1 MGREPEAQSR
11 FRAQSAWM
19 RPRRAKQGGP
29 SVTMSKDIKPSMRLD
44 KWLWAARFYKTRS
57 LAVEAIASGKVHVNG
72 ERAKPAK
79 SIKADDEI
87 FLRKPPYEFTFE
99 VKALSDRRGP
109 AAEARLLYA
118 ESAESLAAREKLAAE
133 MRDMPPPL
141 RGRPTKKDRR
151 EIERFIAQT
160 YSDDE

>member
-1 MGREPEAQSR
+1 
-11 FRAQSAWM
+11 
-19 RPRRAKQGGP
+19 
-29 SVTMSKDIKPSMRLD
+29 MSENLKNAMRLD

-87 FLRKPPYEFTFE
+87 FLRKPPYEFTFR
-99 VKALSDRRGP
+99 VRALADRRGP

-118 ESAESLAAREKLAAE
+118 ESAESLAARERLAAE
-133 MRDMPPPL
+133 MREMPPPL

-151 EIERFIAQT
+151 EIERFIAKAR
-160 YSDDE
+160 SDDE

>member
-1 MGREPEAQSR
+1 
-11 FRAQSAWM
+11 
-19 RPRRAKQGGP
+19 
-29 SVTMSKDIKPSMRLD
+29 MSDNLKSSMRLD

-79 SIKADDEI
+79 SIMADDEI
-87 FLRKPPYEFTFE
+87 FLRKPPYEFAFK
-99 VKALSDRRGP
+99 VKGLSDRRGP
-109 AAEARLLYA
+109 ATEARLLYS

-133 MRDMPPPL
+133 MREMPPPL

-160 YSDDE
+160 RGDDE

>member
-1 MGREPEAQSR
+1 
-11 FRAQSAWM
+11 
-19 RPRRAKQGGP
+19 
-29 SVTMSKDIKPSMRLD
+29 MSDNLKTSIRLD

-87 FLRKPPYEFTFE
+87 VLRKPPYEFTFT
-99 VKALSDRRGP
+99 VNALSDRRGP
-109 AAEARLLYA
+109 ATEARLLYA
-118 ESAESLAAREKLAAE
+118 ESAESLAAREKLAVE
-133 MRDMPPPL
+133 LREMPPPL

-151 EIERFIAQT
+151 EFERFIEKT
-160 YSDDE
+160 RSDDE

>member
-1 MGREPEAQSR
+1 MGREHGAQSR
-11 FRAQSAWM
+11 FRARSAWM

-29 SVTMSKDIKPSMRLD
+29 SAAMSDNIRASIRLD

-87 FLRKPPYEFTFE
+87 FLRKPPYEFTFK

-151 EIERFIAQT
+151 ELERFIAQT

>member
-1 MGREPEAQSR
+1 
-11 FRAQSAWM
+11 
-19 RPRRAKQGGP
+19 
-29 SVTMSKDIKPSMRLD
+29 MSDNLKTSMRLD

-79 SIKADDEI
+79 SIKPDDEV
-87 FLRKPPYEFTFE
+87 FLRKPPYEFTFK
-99 VKALSDRRGP
+99 VRGISDRRGP

-133 MRDMPPPL
+133 MREMPPPL

-151 EIERFIAQT
+151 EIERFIAKSR
-160 YSDDE
+160 SDDE